1 MVKNGYVVRKNDEI
15 MLNVLKNFKYFF
27 DFEWG
32 YRVNVLLRKRKR
44 VVNLNKFFKIFST
57 SDLVKFR
64 DFFIFEMK
72 EFE

>member
-32 YRVNVLLRKRKR
+32 YRVNVLSRKRKR